1 MIQQHPLGPVQS
13 RRVLHQ
19 LHALVQQGAPCT
31 DHSMGRRQTVISA
44 SAGLHPFSS
53 SFCSVCVS
61 TKLYLPWDSA
71 ETWRWHFSYARWE
84 HTPSSHRCLRERW
97 MWREPG
103 VKIPTQEQQRHT
115 VRTFSEFNAH
125 NTNTGTV
132 FSFVDISTFLEL
144 EQTSVPFEGLT
155 HRFKNVRL

>member
-19 LHALVQQGAPCT
+19 LHALVQQGAPCP
-31 DHSMGRRQTVISA
+31 DHSMGRMQTVISA
-44 SAGLHPFSS
+44 SGGLHPFSS

-61 TKLYLPWDSA
+61 TKTLPSLRLCGDVTVTFFLCEMGTYSIQ
-71 ETWRWHFSYARWE
+71 
-84 HTPSSHRCLRERW
+84 PSVPEGTLNVEN
-97 MWREPG
+97 

-115 VRTFSEFNAH
+115 VRTFSEFKAH

-132 FSFVDISTFLEL
+132 FSFVDISTCLEL